1 MQISEGVIRLGLITV
16 RDLHNFSNSDHTRA
30 HSITK
35 SRSFKSPEQG
45 LRRNP
50 PQGRIQDFFRRGWLV
65 SCSTSTPINHIVLF
79 FLQNT
84 SCIRKPQVISRGGG
98 VRTPCTL
105 PLDPPLLLWKTDDLK
120 ALRCRFISPVVYFTV
135 KLYHLIWKRSSLYK

>member
-98 VRTPCTL
+98 AH
-105 PLDPPLLLWKTDDLK
+105 PLHPPPRSAPAPMEDGRLESLKMSFYFSCCLLH
-120 ALRCRFISPVVYFTV
+120 S
-135 KLYHLIWKRSSLYK
+135 